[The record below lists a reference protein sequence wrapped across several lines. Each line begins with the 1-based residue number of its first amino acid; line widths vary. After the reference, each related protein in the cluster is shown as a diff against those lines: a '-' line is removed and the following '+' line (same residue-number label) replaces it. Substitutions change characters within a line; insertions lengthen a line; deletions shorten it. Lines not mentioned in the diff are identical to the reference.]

1 MRNIK
6 IIDEFYDDA
15 AAAAAVM
22 MMTQKGGERNFSY
35 LSVSQVGIAGINSK

>member
-6 IIDEFYDDA
+6 IIDEFYD